1 MDIDAAAFE
10 FLKCKVSS
18 YITLNDQEI
27 QSSLNCFQIRS
38 FAKNQFLLR
47 EGQVCDF
54 WGFIQQGLVRSYS
67 LTTDGD
73 EYTLG
78 CICEGSFISESLSF
92 SKRSPSCVNVHAL
105 EDTVLICI
113 SYAKLQELYLKYPAY
128 EKFARMLYEE
138 RLASAKA
145 RILYRVQLSATERYI
160 HFINTQPEMIKR
172 VPLKYIAS
180 YLSITDSTLSRIRRK
195 ISHMKV

>member
-1 MDIDAAAFE
+1 MGVDAVAFE
-10 FLKCKVSS
+10 FLKCRVNN

-27 QSSLNCFQIRS
+27 LDISKYFEVCS
-38 FAKNQFLLR
+38 FSKNQFLLK
-47 EGQVCDF
+47 EGHICDF

-67 LTTDGD
+67 LTGDGD

-78 CICEGSFISESLSF
+78 CMYEGSFISESLSF
-92 SKRSPSCVNVHAL
+92 SQRSPSLVNVHAL

-113 SYAKLQELYLKYPAY
+113 SYAKLQELYIKYPIF
-128 EKFARMLYEE
+128 EKIARMLYEE
-138 RLASAKA
+138 RLASVKA

-160 HFINTQPEMIKR
+160 HFINTQPELIKR

-180 YLSITDSTLSRIRRK
+180 YLNITDSTLSRIRRK
-195 ISHMKV
+195 ISRMKV

>member
-10 FLKCKVSS
+10 FIKCKVSS
-18 YITLNDQEI
+18 YTTLNDQEI
-27 QSSLNCFQIRS
+27 QSILDSFQVRF
-38 FAKNQFLLR
+38 FAKKQFLLR
-47 EGQVCDF
+47 EGQICDF
-54 WGFIQQGLVRSYS
+54 WGFVQQGLVRSYS
-67 LTTDGD
+67 LTTKGD

-78 CICEGSFISESLSF
+78 CIREGSFISESLSF

-105 EDTVLICI
+105 EDTVLIFVT
-113 SYAKLQELYLKYPAY
+113 YAKLQELYLKYPAY

-138 RLASAKA
+138 RLASAKE
-145 RILYRVQLSATERYI
+145 RILYRLQLRATERYI
-160 HFINTQPEMIKR
+160 HFINTQPELIKR

-195 ISHMKV
+195 ISHIKV